1 MNKVV
6 LIIDDDEV
14 LRETLARGLR
24 GNDFTVLTAESAES
38 ATDYLAR
45 VVPDAIV
52 LDRMMV
58 RMDGLTFL
66 KNLRSRGVNIP
77 VIMLT
82 ALSGPENAIDGLSSG
97 ADDYLAKPFQLR
109 ELVLRL
115 NNIIGKNA
123 NKSGDMPAGMS
134 VIDGEFFIDVAG
146 NRTVLQLSAEEK
158 RFLHALVTPMG
169 AIIEASPMVAKR
181 LRTKLNGV
189 SSGIDIIT
197 VRGRGYKLINKKIG

>member
-45 VVPDAIV
+45 VFPDAIV
-52 LDRMMV
+52 LDRMMGG
-58 RMDGLTFL
+58 MDGLTFL
-66 KNLRSRGVNIP
+66 KNLRSRGVNLP

-82 ALSGPENAIDGLSSG
+82 ALSGPENAIDGLAGG

-123 NKSGDMPAGMS
+123 DKSGDMPAGLTL
-134 VIDGEFFIDVAG
+134 VDGEFFIDTAE
-146 NRTVLQLSAEEK
+146 NRSVLPLSAEEK

-169 AIIEASPMVAKR
+169 AIIGASPMIAKR
-181 LRTKLNGV
+181 LRTKLNSV
-189 SSGIDIIT
+189 SLSLDIIT
-197 VRGRGYKLINKKIG
+197 VRGRGYKLVNKSVE